1 MRKEKVEELVALYE
15 DRILADD
22 LPLLQA
28 KFEDADD
35 RAYDAIK
42 SAVSITY
49 DPRLTRFL
57 SAVFALVGA
66 DRFYI
71 GDYAIGVAKLCLCW
85 ITLGAWW
92 VADIVL
98 CFRKMA
104 KKNLA
109 KLLSVLYDSGA
120 VGR

>member
-1 MRKEKVEELVALYE
+1 MKKEKVEELIAFYE
-15 DRILADD
+15 DRILPED

-28 KFEDADD
+28 KLEDASD
-35 RAYDAIK
+35 RAYDAMIAAK
-42 SAVSITY
+42 SKTY
-49 DPRLTRFL
+49 DPRLTKFL
-57 SAVFALVGA
+57 SSVFALIGA

-92 VADIVL
+92 VADIIL

-104 KKNLA
+104 KKNLS
-109 KLLSVLYDSGA
+109 KLLDALYESGA
-120 VGR
+120 ARC